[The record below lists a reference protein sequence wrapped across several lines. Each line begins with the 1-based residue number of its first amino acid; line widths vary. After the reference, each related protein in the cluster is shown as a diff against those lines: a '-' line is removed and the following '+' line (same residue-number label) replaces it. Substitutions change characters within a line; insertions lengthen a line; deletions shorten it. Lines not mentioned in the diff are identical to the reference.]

1 MNLLFKD
8 CGKTYSIK
16 FTTLNICQRTT
27 QWHLTHSLC
36 CVIITLV
43 HGQHVFIIS
52 NGNSDSTK
60 RLPFLQVTTT
70 LFCVFMYLV
79 TPGTLYKWN
88 HPVRVLLCL
97 AYFTSHKVFGVRPC
111 CSTSEFPSF
120 LKVNSII
127 PNFCYELGLEP
138 DLGAKTH
145 QFVFEHTG
153 SPAPCLG
160 VRRTPLPLN
169 EALAWLQ
176 CWAKPPPS
184 WSSSSRSSSFPTHDW
199 LCKLGIPMPMTV
211 QAPCSK

>member
-1 MNLLFKD
+1 
-8 CGKTYSIK
+8 
-16 FTTLNICQRTT
+16 
-27 QWHLTHSLC
+27 
-36 CVIITLV
+36 
-43 HGQHVFIIS
+43 
-52 NGNSDSTK
+52 
-60 RLPFLQVTTT
+60 
-70 LFCVFMYLV
+70 MYLV

-153 SPAPCLG
+153 SPAPVPGGQAHTTPFERSPCLAPMLG
-160 VRRTPLPLN
+160 QATSFLELQLTLIQFPHAR
-169 EALAWLQ
+169 LA
-176 CWAKPPPS
+176 
-184 WSSSSRSSSFPTHDW
+184 
-199 LCKLGIPMPMTV
+199 M
-211 QAPCSK
+211 